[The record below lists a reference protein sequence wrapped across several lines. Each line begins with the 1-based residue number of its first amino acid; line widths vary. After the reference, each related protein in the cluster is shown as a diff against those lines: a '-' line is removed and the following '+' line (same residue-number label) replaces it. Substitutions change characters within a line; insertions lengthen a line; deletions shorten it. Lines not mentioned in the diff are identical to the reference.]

1 MDRADVYE
9 QDRKGPVKGSGGTL
23 GAAEVKLQTELC
35 VGVLVLCWAMGVTV
49 MYLSVGK
56 GMLPKGPLVQN

>member
-1 MDRADVYE
+1 MNKTGKDQSRGLE
-9 QDRKGPVKGSGGTL
+9 GPL

-35 VGVLVLCWAMGVTV
+35 VGVLVLCWAHGVTV

-56 GMLPKGPLVQN
+56 RMLPKGPLVQN